1 MKNIFSL
8 PLLAALALFPCL
20 AAGAEL
26 LLAEDGQTA
35 YTIVTPDAPT
45 QLERLAAEDLRYF
58 LKQVT
63 GADFKVVKNAQAP
76 AACRIFI
83 GMAGQAQKLAGQH
96 KLTEQNP
103 VVQCVGKDIYLFG
116 KGKRGSLFAAYE
128 FIENRLGCRFLDAHG
143 FTYAPRR
150 KKLTV
155 PAETHIARYAFPVRS
170 LMTYVYPDQEKA
182 SLFFLRNR
190 QNFDLPGQYNK
201 NGNVYK
207 LLLPPHSMPMLLPP
221 FKYEKRI
228 VKHLHPPV
236 WLRDK
241 AYFESNPEYFS
252 MDEKGKRVPDRHL
265 CFSNPDLQK
274 ELTKNILRLYNEVK
288 DKPANAGR
296 TLLLNISSYDKAY
309 NLCLCPKCA
318 ALQKQ
323 YKSPGA
329 PLLLYLIDLAKKN
342 PGIQFF
348 TDAYQRSLTQ
358 IPPELN
364 EKLPGNLVVNIAPIN
379 ANFSHSW
386 AATQLNRLTRDDIL
400 NWCKLTKR
408 ILVWYYPNPY
418 IRDGR
423 LIADP
428 SVAMERIAR
437 DIRFLRDCGVEGTYF
452 EHDSGGLSEHTNFT
466 ALQSYVMLKLFQ
478 DPDRDHNKLAAEF
491 ISLYYG
497 NAADDVQKYYSA
509 LDTAHRKFTASG
521 KTWNHS
527 YSHHYL
533 TLEQLKEWNALLE
546 KAEKKVDGD
555 HAFHLRLLRIGLEAA
570 IIENLRID
578 FDRKL
583 FDECK
588 NRMRAAVKELE
599 AKRQVRKVR
608 RKSFS
613 ERLEQ
618 WISDIENSRKAK
630 PVPAELQKFDGGN
643 LVVIEP
649 DLKKYDSRL
658 LRADSHA
665 NYGMG
670 LSTHLSDLGDF
681 TASIVKHGGS
691 GEAVLKIPAAKIAR
705 DDYALYKFPPVKLT
719 PDSAVKI
726 METFSIPIGRVANYD
741 DLKSLKVQ
749 WDVYLSLRYDGR
761 FRNIYCDRVFL
772 VKTAE

>member
-1 MKNIFSL
+1 
-8 PLLAALALFPCL
+8 
-20 AAGAEL
+20 
-26 LLAEDGQTA
+26 
-35 YTIVTPDAPT
+35 
-45 QLERLAAEDLRYF
+45 
-58 LKQVT
+58 
-63 GADFKVVKNAQAP
+63 
-76 AACRIFI
+76 
-83 GMAGQAQKLAGQH
+83 
-96 KLTEQNP
+96 
-103 VVQCVGKDIYLFG
+103 
-116 KGKRGSLFAAYE
+116 
-128 FIENRLGCRFLDAHG
+128 
-143 FTYAPRR
+143 
-150 KKLTV
+150 
-155 PAETHIARYAFPVRS
+155 
-170 LMTYVYPDQEKA
+170 MTYVYPDQEKA

-252 MDEKGKRVPDRHL
+252 MDEQGKRVPDRHL

-274 ELTKNILRLYNEVK
+274 ELTKNILRLYRELK

-296 TLLLNISSYDKAY
+296 ILLLNVSSYDKAY
-309 NLCLCPKCA
+309 NLCRCPKCT

-342 PGIQFF
+342 PDIQFF

-358 IPPELN
+358 IPPALE
-364 EKLPGNLVVNIAPIN
+364 EKLPGNLLVNIAPIN

-386 AATQLNRLTRDDIL
+386 AATKLNRLTRDDIL

-437 DIRFLRDCGVEGTYF
+437 DIRFLRDCGIEGTYF
-452 EHDSGGLSEHTNFT
+452 EHDSGGLGEHTNFT

-478 DPDRDHNKLAAEF
+478 NPDLDHNKLAAEF

-497 NAADDVQKYYSA
+497 NAAGAVQKYYHA
-509 LDTAHRKFTASG
+509 LDAAHRKFTASG

-533 TLEQLKEWNALLE
+533 TLEQLKEWSALLE
-546 KAEKKVDGD
+546 KAAKTVEGD
-555 HAFHLRLLRIGLEAA
+555 HAFHLRLLRIGLDAA

-588 NRMRAAVKELE
+588 DRLRASIRELE

-613 ERLEQ
+613 ERFEQ

-630 PVPAELQKFDGGN
+630 PVPAELQKFDGKKI
-643 LVVIEP
+643 VVIEP

-658 LRADSHA
+658 LKADSRA

-670 LSTHLSDLGDF
+670 LSTHLSDLGNF
-681 TASIVKHGGS
+681 TASIVKHGGG

-705 DDYALYKFPPVKLT
+705 DDYALCKFPPVKLT
-719 PDSAVKI
+719 PDSAVRI
-726 METFSIPIGRVANYD
+726 METFSIPVGKVASFD
-741 DLKSLKVQ
+741 DPDSLKVQ
-749 WDVYLSLRYDGR
+749 WEVYLSLRYDGR